1 MVLTGLSLLLAI
13 TLQAHAPMSANMG
26 DITLEAD
33 LSFLSA
39 ATGSGFRDQ
48 WQWADDR
55 IFSHDFSGRFF
66 QSEAALSPD
75 VRSGQA
81 VGLAIEVRR
90 DTPDPG
96 MTGWRFVAGFENER
110 LEISP
115 AARGIVQL
123 YRGGTLSVVDGY
135 AGLATDITNRGTFT
149 LGYVRQERRARAGA
163 REWADDGH
171 FIGMAW
177 QTSW

>member
-1 MVLTGLSLLLAI
+1 MTGLPLLLAI
-13 TLQAHAPMSANMG
+13 TLQAQPAMSANMG

-33 LSFLSA
+33 LSFLSE
-39 ATGSGFRDQ
+39 ATGSEFRDQ

-66 QSEAALSPD
+66 QSESALSPN
-75 VRSGQA
+75 VQSGQA

-90 DTPDPG
+90 NTPDTG

-135 AGLATDITNRGTFT
+135 AGLATDIADLGTFT
-149 LGYVRQERRARAGA
+149 LGYVRQERRARAGT
-163 REWADDGH
+163 REWSDEGH

-177 QTSW
+177 QMRW